1 VASPASSPPPDTW
14 TPPEE
19 FDEYRLIR
27 LIGRGRTGRVYLAH
41 DTLLERP
48 VAVKF
53 IPALGQNALARF
65 LVEARAAARIQHP
78 NVVTLYRVGQLEDQ
92 PYLISEFIRGVS
104 LDRLAKPVPP
114 ERALAIGKDLARGLS
129 AAHRRGVLHRD
140 IKPGNAVLTESG
152 EVKLLDFGLAKLLD
166 PSTSAEGGQRQPRV
180 PAPPEL
186 PADLDPEASPGFGA
200 RSLDGVFL
208 PSLPRG
214 ALVGTP
220 YYMSPE
226 AWAGEEL
233 TARSDVYSLGVVLY
247 ELCAGKGPFRDV
259 PWREL
264 SEVVRSRDARP
275 LAEAAP
281 GVEPGFA
288 AVIDRCLRRD
298 PSERYSSA
306 AAMLDALEQLGRDE
320 VSAGVIPEGNP
331 YRGLQAF
338 EAEHR
343 ALFFGRRREQHAVLE
358 RLKGDSFLLIT
369 GDSGVGKSSLCL
381 AGVIPLIIDG
391 ALEDWRR
398 WRSARL
404 VPGRRPVA
412 ALAAALAPV
421 LEVQEDQLAELLH
434 TEPSTL
440 ARRLRAR
447 LGAQEGLVLYV
458 DQLEELVT
466 LASQEE
472 ATQAGIA
479 LGVLAEGVTGV
490 RMLATGRSD
499 FLTRLTTVPGLG
511 AEVPRALYLLRALT
525 PEEMRE
531 AIAGPARVKNV
542 RFESEA
548 LVDTLVSATAATEGG
563 LPLLQFALAELWEAR
578 DKAAEIITQAA
589 LDGLGGVAGAL
600 ARHADAAVDSLLPDQ
615 RVAARGVLLRLITA
629 DGTRARKTD
638 RELVGADP
646 RYRAALEALVR
657 ARLLVAREAEDG
669 TSYEVAHEALV
680 TGWKTL
686 ARWLAEAAERRD
698 IQARLE
704 AAAAHWERLGH
715 TRDVLWGTRQLAEA
729 AVLDPGELT
738 LREQEFLEESRRTVV
753 RRRRARRALAAGFLV
768 LLALVY
774 GSGQLRERWKL
785 ERQVREQLR
794 EAAEALDGARRERE
808 SLAAE
813 RAEAIRLYGAG
824 LRAEGDMA
832 WSHAADSSREVRQH
846 FNAVAYRLERAL
858 VLAPDRQSVWNALAD
873 YLYERALLAEQEGE
887 GATLPALLQ
896 RLRLYDVDEQ
906 RWKRWTA
913 PTLLTVEVDAPGA
926 QVELTP
932 LAHEADG
939 GEAQEET
946 ISLTSAPGPW
956 KDVPVPPGLYQ
967 LAASAPGREPVS
979 MPLRLARG
987 EQRLLK
993 LPLLLGGS
1001 LPKDFIYIP
1010 PGPLLFGSSVDA
1022 MRDFFKTVPLH
1033 ERQTEGFLIARYE
1046 TTYGD
1051 WLAFLNSLEE
1061 AERKRRTPAVKD
1073 YVGQMRLEQVKGT
1086 WVLHL
1091 KPSPGSKEYM
1101 VREGEPLRYP
1111 QRDRRAEQNWLRMP
1125 VTGINL
1131 EDAEAYVAWLSK
1143 RPLAEGGVPGA
1154 RLCTEL
1160 EWERA
1165 ARGVDGREYPHGNK
1179 LSMDDANFDR
1189 TYGQKAGGFGPDEVG
1204 SHPLSRSPFGVE
1216 DMAGNAWEWAR
1227 NWLEPHRPVARG
1239 GSYYY
1244 STNSAN
1250 SANRDPSDPSLRDLT
1265 VGLRVCAEPPQKPK
1279 G

>member
-1 VASPASSPPPDTW
+1 MASPASSPPPDTW

-114 ERALAIGKDLARGLS
+114 DRALAIGKDLARGLS

-166 PSTSAEGGQRQPRV
+166 PSASAESAQRPPRV
-180 PAPPEL
+180 PSPPEL

-247 ELCAGKGPFRDV
+247 ELCASKGPFRDV

-281 GVEPGFA
+281 GVDPDFA

-298 PSERYSSA
+298 PAERYSSA
-306 AAMLDALEQLGRDE
+306 AAMLDALDQLGRDDT
-320 VSAGVIPEGNP
+320 AAAAIPEGNP

-343 ALFFGRRREQHAVLE
+343 ALFFGRRREQRAVIE
-358 RLKGDSFLLIT
+358 RLKGEPFLLIT

-391 ALEDWRR
+391 ALEDGRHWRGV
-398 WRSARL
+398 RL

-412 ALAAALAPV
+412 ALAEALAPV
-421 LEVQEDQLAELLH
+421 LEMQEEQLAEFLH
-434 TEPSTL
+434 QEPAGL
-440 ARRLRAR
+440 ARRLRAK
-447 LGAQEGLVLYV
+447 LGAKDGLILYV

-466 LASQEE
+466 LSSSEE

-479 LGVLAEGVTGV
+479 LGELAEGVTGV
-490 RMLATGRSD
+490 RLLATGRSD
-499 FLTRLTTVPGLG
+499 FLTRLTGVPGLG
-511 AEVPRALYLLRALT
+511 SEVPRALYLLRALT

-531 AIAGPARVKNV
+531 AIVGPARVKSV

-548 LVDTLVSATAATEGG
+548 LVDTLVAATAATEGG

-578 DKAAEIITQAA
+578 DRVAEVITQAA

-686 ARWLAEAAERRD
+686 ARWLAEAAERREV
-698 IQARLE
+698 QSRLE

-729 AVLDPGELT
+729 VVLDPGELT

-753 RRRRARRALAAGFLV
+753 RKRRMRRALAAGFLV

-774 GSGQLRERWKL
+774 GSGRLRERMQL
-785 ERQVREQLR
+785 EQQVREQLQ
-794 EAAEALDGARRERE
+794 EATQALDEARRERE
-808 SLAAE
+808 ALAAE
-813 RAEAIRLYGAG
+813 RAEALRLYGTG
-824 LRAEGDMA
+824 LRVEGDTA
-832 WSHAADSSREVRQH
+832 WTHAVDSSREVRQH

-887 GATLPALLQ
+887 RAALPALLQ
-896 RLRLYDVDEQ
+896 RLRLYDVGEQ

-913 PTLLTVEVDAPGA
+913 PSLLTVQVDAPGA

-932 LAHEADG
+932 LAHDADG
-939 GEAQEET
+939 GEAEEAPVR
-946 ISLTSAPGPW
+946 LTAASGPW

-967 LAASAPGREPVS
+967 LTASAPGRETAS

-993 LPLLLGGS
+993 LPLLVQGS

-1033 ERQTEGFLIARYE
+1033 ERQTGGFLIARYE

-1051 WLAFLNSLEE
+1051 WLAFLESLSPE
-1061 AERKRRTPAVKD
+1061 ERKLRTPGVKD
-1073 YVGQMRLEQVKGT
+1073 YVGELKLEQVQGT
-1086 WVLHL
+1086 WVLQL
-1091 KPSPGSKEYM
+1091 KPSPGSVKYT

-1111 QRDRRAEQNWLRMP
+1111 ERDRRAEQNWRRMP

-1131 EDAEAYVAWLSK
+1131 ADAEAYVAWLAR

-1179 LSMDDANFDR
+1179 LAPDDANFDR

-1204 SHPLSRSPFGVE
+1204 SHPRSRSPFGVE

-1227 NWLEPHRPVARG
+1227 SWLEPHRPVARG

-1250 SANRDPSDPSLRDLT
+1250 SANREPSEPSLRDLSL
-1265 VGLRVCAEPPQKPK
+1265 GLRVCAEPPQTSKN
-1279 G
+1279 

>member
-1 VASPASSPPPDTW
+1 MASPASSPPPDTW

-53 IPALGQNALARF
+53 IPTLGQNALARF

-104 LDRLAKPVPP
+104 LDRLARPVPS
-114 ERALAIGKDLARGLS
+114 ERALSIGKDLARGLS

-166 PSTSAEGGQRQPRV
+166 PTAAAEGAQRQPR
-180 PAPPEL
+180 AQSPPEL
-186 PADLDPEASPGFGA
+186 PAELDPEASPGYGA

-247 ELCAGKGPFRDV
+247 ELYAGKGPFREV

-264 SEVVRSRDARP
+264 SEAVRSREARP

-281 GVEPGFA
+281 GVDPNLA
-288 AVIDRCLRRD
+288 AIIDRCLRRE
-298 PSERYSSA
+298 PSERYASA

-320 VSAGVIPEGNP
+320 GAVGAIPEGNP
-331 YRGLQAF
+331 FRGLQAF

-343 ALFFGRRREQHAVLE
+343 ALFFGRRREQRAVLE
-358 RLKGDSFLLIT
+358 RLKGEPFLLIT

-381 AGVIPLIIDG
+381 AGVIPLIADG
-391 ALEDWRR
+391 ALEDARR
-398 WRSARL
+398 WRSVRL

-421 LEVQEDQLAELLH
+421 LEMEEEALAELLH
-434 TEPSTL
+434 MEPAGL
-440 ARRLRAR
+440 ARRLRAK
-447 LGAQEGLVLYV
+447 LGAHDGLIVYV

-466 LASQEE
+466 LASAEE
-472 ATQAGIA
+472 AVQAGIA
-479 LGVLAEGVTGV
+479 LGELAEGVTGV
-490 RMLATGRSD
+490 RLLATGRSD
-499 FLTRLTTVPGLG
+499 FLTRLTAVPGLG

-531 AIAGPARVKNV
+531 AIVGPARAKGV

-548 LVDTLVSATAATEGG
+548 LVDTLVAVTASTEGG

-615 RVAARGVLLRLITA
+615 RIAARGVLLRLITA

-638 RELVGADP
+638 RELVGDDP

-680 TGWKTL
+680 SGWKTL
-686 ARWLAEAAERRD
+686 ARWLVEVAERREV
-698 IQARLE
+698 QARLE

-715 TRDVLWGTRQLAEA
+715 TRDVLWGPRQLAEA

-738 LREQEFLEESRRTVV
+738 RREQDFLEVSRRTVV
-753 RRRRARRALAAGFLV
+753 RSRRARRALAAGFLV
-768 LLALVY
+768 LLVLVY
-774 GSGQLRERWKL
+774 GGGRLRERWQL
-785 ERQVREQLR
+785 EQQVRELFVQATHELKQAQEER
-794 EAAEALDGARRERE
+794 EAFN
-808 SLAAE
+808 AE
-813 RAEAIRLYGAG
+813 RTEAFRLYRSSHKADADKSWA
-824 LRAEGDMA
+824 RAL
-832 WSHAADSSREVRQH
+832 SHVAQVRQR
-846 FNAVAYRLERAL
+846 FDTVAYQLERAL
-858 VLAPDRQSVWNALAD
+858 GLSPDRQDIKLKLAEC
-873 YLYERALLAEQEGE
+873 LYERALLAEQEGE
-887 GATLPALLQ
+887 SIALPALLQ
-896 RLRLYDVDEQ
+896 RLRLYDRDERYWQ
-906 RWKRWTA
+906 QWNA
-913 PTLLTVEVDAPGA
+913 PARLSLEVEAPGA
-926 QVELTP
+926 VAELRPMSQDEQGHETLGEPVP
-932 LAHEADG
+932 LGA
-939 GEAQEET
+939 
-946 ISLTSAPGPW
+946 GPW
-956 KDVPVPPGLYQ
+956 KDVAVAPGYYQ
-967 LAASAPGREPVS
+967 LTMHAPGREPAGLPIHLTRGQQLHLP
-979 MPLRLARG
+979 MPLPRAG
-987 EQRLLK
+987 VI
-993 LPLLLGGS
+993 
-1001 LPKDFIYIP
+1001 PKGFIFVP
-1010 PGPLLFGSSVDA
+1010 PGPVLFGSGLEPGV
-1022 MRDFFKTVPLH
+1022 RDFFNTIPLH
-1033 ERQTEGFLIARYE
+1033 EMETPGYLIARFE
-1046 TTYGD
+1046 TTYAD
-1051 WLAFLNSLEE
+1051 WIAFLDELPEK
-1061 AERKRRTPAVKD
+1061 ERAARTPS
-1073 YVGQMRLEQVKGT
+1073 VGASYMGTLRLRQEAGT

-1091 KPSPGSKEYM
+1091 QPSSAPPYV
-1101 VREGEPLRYP
+1101 VRAGEKLQYAR
-1111 QRDRRAEQNWLRMP
+1111 RDRRVEQDWLRMP
-1125 VTGINL
+1125 VTGISFD
-1131 EDAEAYVAWLSK
+1131 DAEAYTQWLA
-1143 RPLAEGGVPGA
+1143 RTGRVPGA
-1154 RLCTEL
+1154 RLCSEL

-1165 ARGVDGREYPHGNK
+1165 ARGVDGREFPHGDT
-1179 LSMDDANFDR
+1179 LGPDDANVDL
-1189 TYGQKAGGFGPDEVG
+1189 TYGKEPGGFGPDEVG
-1204 SHPLSRSPFGVE
+1204 SHPLSRSPFGVD
-1216 DMAGNAWEWAR
+1216 DMAGNAWEWAIA
-1227 NWLEPHRPVARG
+1227 WLQPGKPMLRG

-1244 STNSAN
+1244 APNSAR
-1250 SANRDPSDPSLRDLT
+1250 SSNRELPERTLRELS
-1265 VGLRVCAEPPQKPK
+1265 VGLRVCAEPPAR
-1279 G
+1279 